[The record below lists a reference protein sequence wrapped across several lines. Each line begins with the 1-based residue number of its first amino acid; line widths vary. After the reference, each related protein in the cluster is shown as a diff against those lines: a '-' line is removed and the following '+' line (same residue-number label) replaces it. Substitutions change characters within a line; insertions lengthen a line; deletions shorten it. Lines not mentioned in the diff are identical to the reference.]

1 TDLSP
6 SLKVFP
12 NPTEGICTVR
22 IGTPLTEPV
31 KVEVINTDGRIMQSL
46 GWKDPL
52 EMSDLRID
60 LTNYPAGAYFLRLS
74 GKSTTGAQVL
84 VKR

>member
-1 TDLSP
+1 
-6 SLKVFP
+6 
-12 NPTEGICTVR
+12 
-22 IGTPLTEPV
+22 
-31 KVEVINTDGRIMQSL
+31 MQSL